1 MKSLS
6 EPRHAG
12 IARDANAEG
21 RAAAF
26 ECGTSIRFTLRI
38 EPEQLRIEEI
48 LFTTTGCGY
57 MIHAAD
63 GLAERLTGKLLPE
76 LHALEEIGSGTE
88 FPAGREHC
96 FSAPLEAVRLA
107 LAEFREARVREFH
120 GESPLICTCFG
131 VTEEVIEAHAA
142 AASSVEE
149 IGDATNAGTGC
160 GSCRMLIQEILDA
173 HWR

>member
-1 MKSLS
+1 
-6 EPRHAG
+6 
-12 IARDANAEG
+12 
-21 RAAAF
+21 
-26 ECGTSIRFTLRI
+26 
-38 EPEQLRIEEI
+38 
-48 LFTTTGCGY
+48 
-57 MIHAAD
+57 
-63 GLAERLTGKLLPE
+63 KLLPE

-88 FPAGREHC
+88 IPAGREHC
-96 FSAPLEAVRLA
+96 FLAPLEAVRQA